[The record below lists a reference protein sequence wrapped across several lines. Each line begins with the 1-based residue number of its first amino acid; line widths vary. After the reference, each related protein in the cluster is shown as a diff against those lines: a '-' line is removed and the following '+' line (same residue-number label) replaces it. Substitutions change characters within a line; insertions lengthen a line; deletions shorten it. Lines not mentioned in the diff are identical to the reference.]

1 MEIKNENLHSAMR
14 AYVGAAIEFVARRA
28 KQAAD
33 SSGSE
38 DLDFYWVHTR
48 YSSDL
53 TEVPQY
59 DRCFNEL
66 ARDSEISKHL
76 DQNIGSYARGGHSP
90 PIEEMMNRLLDLGK
104 RENSYEFDP
113 ERFEQE
119 YLLFEE
125 TFYSE
130 VLLCEAI
137 APLQGLLLDM
147 PVVSLSHGT

>member
-1 MEIKNENLHSAMR
+1 MI
-14 AYVGAAIEFVARRA
+14 AYVAAAIEFVAERA

-33 SSGSE
+33 SSGSG
-38 DLDFYWVHTR
+38 DLDLYWVNTR
-48 YSSDL
+48 YSNDL

-59 DRCFNEL
+59 KNCFRQLAGDRQ
-66 ARDSEISKHL
+66 ISKHL
-76 DQNIGSYARGGHSP
+76 DQNVGSYSRGSHSLS
-90 PIEEMMNRLLDLGK
+90 IEEMMNRVLDLG
-104 RENSYEFDP
+104 RRDNSYEFDP

-137 APLQGLLLDM
+137 APLQGVLLDV
-147 PVVSLSHGT
+147 PAVSLSHGT